1 MAIFWVCALALSILL
16 YVLLDGFD
24 LGVGIL
30 YGFAREESRRT
41 AMMTA
46 IAPVWD
52 GNETWL
58 VVSGVILFGAFPVVY
73 ATLFSAFYLPVIFM
87 LVGLILRGVA
97 FEFRSKAI
105 QSRPLWDAAFFGG
118 SLAAAFMQ
126 GLMVGAL
133 VEGLPISDGEY
144 SGGALGWLSPFALL
158 CGGALCF
165 AYSLLGA
172 CWLIRKSKDEL
183 QETAYRIISRAA
195 VGLAII
201 LIFVFVCSVAEHLR
215 VMSRWL
221 ERPYLLV
228 FPMIGVAASIVLA
241 RSVRKHGDRAPF
253 LMAALGFAAAFAT
266 FAITF
271 WPYMIPFSI
280 TVDQAAAPHSS
291 LAFMFWGAGIF
302 ILPLMLA
309 YTAISYRVFRGKTEP
324 AAGEY

>member
-1 MAIFWVCALALSILL
+1 VATFWVSALALSILL

-30 YGFAREESRRT
+30 YGFAREEGHRN
-41 AMMTA
+41 AMMSA
-46 IAPVWD
+46 VAPLWD

-58 VVSGVILFGAFPVVY
+58 VASGVILWGAFPVVY
-73 ATLFSAFYLPVIFM
+73 ATLFSAFYLPVILM
-87 LVGLILRGVA
+87 LAGLILRGVA
-97 FEFRSKAI
+97 FEFRSKAA

-118 SLAAAFMQ
+118 SLVAAFMQ

-144 SGGALGWLSPFALL
+144 SGGALGWLSPFAVL

-172 CWLIRKSKDEL
+172 CWLIRKSKGDL
-183 QETAYRIISRAA
+183 QETAYRLVSRAA
-195 VGLAII
+195 GGLALI
-201 LIFVFVCSVAEHLR
+201 LILVFVYSIAEHLR

-221 ERPYLLV
+221 ERPYLFV
-228 FPMIGVAASIVLA
+228 FPVIGIAAAIVLA
-241 RSVRKHGDRAPF
+241 RSVRKRGDLAAF
-253 LMAALGFAAAFAT
+253 LMAALGVAAAFGT

-280 TVDQAAAPHSS
+280 TVDQAAAPHAS
-291 LAFMFWGAGIF
+291 LAFMFWGAGLF
-302 ILPLMLA
+302 VLPLMLV
-309 YTAISYRVFRGKTEP
+309 YTAISYRVFRGKTEV
-324 AAGEY
+324 ATSEY